1 MRDKILLRSVN
12 IRTLRFK
19 KKLNHK
25 QLKSFEILKKI
36 GSQAYK
42 LNLFIKY
49 DKIYFMFYVL
59 LLKPWHSRD
68 NNSKSQSI
76 LIDDEEK

>member
-1 MRDKILLRSVN
+1 MKNKILLRNVN

-25 QLKSFEILKKI
+25 QLEFFEILKKI
-36 GSQAYK
+36 NSQAYK

-49 DKIYFMFYVL
+49 DKIHLMFHIS
-59 LLKPWHSRD
+59 LLK
-68 NNSKSQSI
+68 
-76 LIDDEEK
+76 L